1 MTELNQDI
9 KNNLSELIVSIADY
23 HLDGKPAILSTAL
36 YYSTEKFLI
45 DQINKIETKFKNQET
60 L

>member
-23 HLDGKPAILSTAL
+23 HLDGKPAILSAAL